1 MRILLLS
8 LLFLSCN
15 PVKQVL
21 RDKQKLDAV
30 AEIVVSSGYCA
41 NDTIIQTKSD
51 TLITYD
57 TFYQRGADIIRDVFH
72 TDTLRLPLT
81 KKIVK
86 TIRIRDTINQV
97 VVDNARIKLLE
108 AKLAVQTEKTE
119 EYKAKAKSRLNWLI
133 LLLLVISIR
142 LLYKP
147 ILKIIA
153 WHS

>member
-1 MRILLLS
+1 MRILLIS

-21 RDKQKLDAV
+21 RDKEKLDAV
-30 AEIVVSSGYCA
+30 AEVVVSSGYCA

-57 TFYQRGADIIRDVFH
+57 TLYQRGEDIIRDVWH

-108 AKLAVQTEKTE
+108 AKLAVQTEMTE

>member
-30 AEIVVSSGYCA
+30 AEVVVSSGYCA

-57 TFYQRGADIIRDVFH
+57 TLIERGADIIRDIYH

-86 TIRIRDTINQV
+86 TIRIRDTIQSV
-97 VVDNARIKLLE
+97 VVDNARIRLLE
-108 AKLAVQTEKTE
+108 AKLAAQIEKTQ
-119 EYKAKAKSRLNWLI
+119 EYKDKAKSRLNWLI
-133 LLLLVISIR
+133 LLLVFIVLR

-147 ILKIIA
+147 LLKFIA

>member
-1 MRILLLS
+1 
-8 LLFLSCN
+8 
-15 PVKQVL
+15 VKQVL
-21 RDKQKLDAV
+21 RNREKLDEV
-30 AEIVVSSGYCA
+30 AKYVVQMGYCA

-57 TFYQRGADIIRDVFH
+57 TIIEKGADILRDIYH

-86 TIRIRDTINQV
+86 TITIRDTIKSV
-97 VVDNARIKLLE
+97 VVDNARIRLLE

-119 EYKAKAKSRLNWLI
+119 EYKAKANNRLKWLI
-133 LLLLVISIR
+133 LLIVAISIR

-147 ILKIIA
+147 LLKLIA